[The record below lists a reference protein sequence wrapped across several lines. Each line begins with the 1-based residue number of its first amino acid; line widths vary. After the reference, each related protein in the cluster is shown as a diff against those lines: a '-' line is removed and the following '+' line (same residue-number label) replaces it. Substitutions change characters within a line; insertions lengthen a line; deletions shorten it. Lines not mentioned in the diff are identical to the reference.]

1 MGLENVV
8 QIDLANIEAL
18 VIVYVTHKSI
28 DFQLTRRFLGILNVA
43 SQYPSVEISDLG
55 AI

>member
-1 MGLENVV
+1 MGLENVA